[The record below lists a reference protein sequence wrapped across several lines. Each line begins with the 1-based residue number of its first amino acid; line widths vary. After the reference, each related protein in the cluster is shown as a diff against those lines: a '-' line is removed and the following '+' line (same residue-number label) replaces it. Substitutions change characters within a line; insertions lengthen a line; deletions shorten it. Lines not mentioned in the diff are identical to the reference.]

1 MDNATVRDPAMP
13 RSCEAYDK
21 AESRIE
27 DIAKWHR
34 EKALE
39 AARRVPALRI
49 PPEQV
54 VIALAGA
61 LALR

>member
-1 MDNATVRDPAMP
+1 MP
-13 RSCEAYDK
+13 RSCCEAYDK
-21 AESRIE
+21 AEGRIE
-27 DIAKWHR
+27 DIAKWRR

-39 AARRVPALRI
+39 AARRRVPALRI

-54 VIALAGA
+54 VVIALADA